1 MKRDFYEVLDLS
13 KSASQDEVKAA
24 YRKKALEFHPDRNK
38 STDAEKNFKEVNEAY
53 QVVGDPVKRKNYDQ
67 FGHAAFDQSAG
78 YGGAGARGNPF
89 AGGFGQQGPFT
100 YSYQSTGGGGAG
112 GNPFEGFDFGGGAD
126 PFEIFESFFGGGG
139 NPFGGQRAKRKP
151 RYTLT
156 IDFMDAAKGA
166 EQTVSIEGKR
176 HTIKIPAGADSGTRI
191 RYSDFDIT
199 LSVKPD
205 PIFRRDDYDV
215 YIDQEIPLTLAI
227 LGGNTQVKTID
238 GTLTLKIRPGT
249 QPNTMVRLREQGIPY
264 LQRRGKGDQYVRLIV
279 KVPEHLSR
287 KQKELMEEFDQ
298 L

>member
-53 QVVGDPVKRKNYDQ
+53 QVVGDPAKRKNYDQ

-78 YGGAGARGNPF
+78 FGGGGGNPF

-100 YSYQSTGGGGAG
+100 YSYQSTGGG

-139 NPFGGQRAKRKP
+139 NPFGGRAKRKP

-205 PIFRRDDYDV
+205 PTFRRDDYDV
-215 YIDQEIPLTLAI
+215 YVDQEIPLTMAI
-227 LGGNTQVKTID
+227 LGGNAQVKTID
-238 GTLTLKIRPGT
+238 GNLTLKIRPGT

-264 LQRRGKGDQYVRLIV
+264 LQRKGRGDEYVRLIV

-287 KQKELMEEFDQ
+287 RQRELMEELSSTID
-298 L
+298 

>member
-1 MKRDFYEVLDLS
+1 MKRDFYEILGLS

-24 YRKKALEFHPDRNK
+24 YRKKALEYHPDRNK

-53 QVVGDPVKRKNYDQ
+53 QVVGDPAKRKNYDQ

-78 YGGAGARGNPF
+78 FGGAGAGGNPF

-100 YSYQSTGGGGAG
+100 YSYQSTGGAG
-112 GNPFEGFDFGGGAD
+112 GSPFEGFDFGGGAD

-139 NPFGGQRAKRKP
+139 NPFGGRTKRKP

-156 IDFMDAAKGA
+156 IDFMDAVKGA

-191 RYSDFDIT
+191 RYSEFDIT

-205 PIFRRDDYDV
+205 PTFRRDDYDV
-215 YIDQEIPLTLAI
+215 YVDQEIPITMAI
-227 LGGNTQVKTID
+227 LGGNAQVKTID
-238 GTLTLKIRPGT
+238 GNLPLKIRPGT

-264 LQRRGKGDQYVRLIV
+264 LQRKGRGDEYVRLII
-279 KVPEHLSR
+279 KIPEHLSR
-287 KQKELMEEFDQ
+287 RQKELMEEFDQ

>member
-1 MKRDFYEVLDLS
+1 MKRDFYEVLGLS

-24 YRKKALEFHPDRNK
+24 YRKKALEYHPDRNK

-53 QVVGDPVKRKNYDQ
+53 QVVGDPTKRKTYDQ
-67 FGHAAFDQSAG
+67 YGHNAFDQSAG
-78 YGGAGARGNPF
+78 YGGAGASGNPF
-89 AGGFGQQGPFT
+89 AGGFGGQQGPFT
-100 YSYQSTGGGGAG
+100 YSYQSTGGG

-139 NPFGGQRAKRKP
+139 NPFGGRAKRKP

-156 IDFMDAAKGA
+156 IEFMDAAKGA

-199 LSVKPD
+199 LSVKSD
-205 PIFRRDDYDV
+205 PIFRRDGYDV
-215 YIDQEIPLTLAI
+215 YVDQEIPFTMAV
-227 LGGNTQVKTID
+227 LGGNAQVKTID

-264 LQRRGKGDQYVRLIV
+264 LQRHGKGDEYIRLIV

-287 KQKELMEEFDQ
+287 RQKELMEEFDQ

>member
-1 MKRDFYEVLDLS
+1 MTKDYYEVLGLS

-53 QVVGDPVKRKNYDQ
+53 QVGGDPTKRKTYDQ
-67 FGHAAFDQSAG
+67 YGHNAFDQNSG
-78 YGGAGARGNPF
+78 FGGAGAGGNPF

-100 YSYQSTGGGGAG
+100 YSYQSTGGG
-112 GNPFEGFDFGGGAD
+112 NPFEGFDFGAGAD

-139 NPFGGQRAKRKP
+139 NPFGGRAKRKP

-156 IDFMDAAKGA
+156 IEFMDAAKGA

-191 RYSDFDIT
+191 RYNDFDIT

-205 PIFRRDDYDV
+205 PAFRRDGYDV
-215 YIDQEIPLTLAI
+215 YIDQEIPLTMAI
-227 LGGNTQVKTID
+227 LGGNAQVKTID
-238 GTLTLKIRPGT
+238 GNLTLKIRPGT

-264 LQRRGKGDQYVRLIV
+264 LQRRGKGDEYVRLIV
-279 KVPEHLSR
+279 RVPEHLSR
-287 KQKELMEEFDQ
+287 RQKELMEEFDQ